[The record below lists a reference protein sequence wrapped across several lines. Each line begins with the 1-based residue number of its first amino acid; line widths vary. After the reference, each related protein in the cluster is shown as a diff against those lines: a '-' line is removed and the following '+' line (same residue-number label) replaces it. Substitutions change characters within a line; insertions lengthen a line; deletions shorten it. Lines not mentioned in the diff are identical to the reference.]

1 MSKDTALAKFLLIIP
16 FLILFNPTAA
26 AESLYTYC
34 SNDTSNYTLNT
45 PFEENLKLLLQA
57 LPSNTS
63 LSGFYNTS
71 IGETPNDKIY
81 GQALCRGDVN
91 AAVCESCIV
100 KASQEILKN
109 CKSKDAIIW
118 RDLCQVRYSFQSF
131 FSMQVYTGK
140 YPDWDAQEKS
150 ISNPDQFNQILKYL
164 LSNLS
169 TEAAFNPSRR
179 MFATGEVK
187 FSAKQ
192 TIYGLVQCTRDIST
206 GDCKI
211 CLDSASGD
219 LDACCFGKQGGI
231 ILSRN
236 CDMRFEMYTFYNA
249 SSSNLL
255 PNPTSQVQELT
266 TTQKGELV
274 SCEELPF
281 MDLDT
286 IITATDNFSDSN
298 KLGQGG
304 FGSVYKGILPDGK
317 EIAAKRLSRKT
328 WQGLEEF
335 KNEIILIS
343 KLQHKNLVRLLG
355 CGIKGDE
362 KLLIY
367 EFMPNRSLDMFIF
380 NSEGQAQLD
389 WKTRYNII
397 CGIGRGLVYLHEDS
411 RLKIIHR
418 DLKPSNVLLDHEM
431 VVKISDFGMARIL
444 SETQNAADTKR
455 VIGTY
460 GYMAPEYAM
469 AGQFSVKSDVFS
481 FGVIVL
487 EIISGK
493 RSSGFYFTEHAE
505 TLLAYAWH
513 LWNEGKELEFVDP
526 LLMET
531 CSTEQ
536 VVKCIHV
543 GLLCVQEDPSDRPTM
558 SSVVVLLGDE
568 TIALPQPKQ
577 PAFSVGRI
585 VPIDKSSTA
594 DPSLNLITISVLHPR

>member
-118 RDLCQVRYSFQSF
+118 LDLCQVRYSFQSF

-255 PNPTSQVQELT
+255 PNPTSQ
-266 TTQKGELV
+266 G
-274 SCEELPF
+274 
-281 MDLDT
+281 
-286 IITATDNFSDSN
+286 
-298 KLGQGG
+298 
-304 FGSVYKGILPDGK
+304 
-317 EIAAKRLSRKT
+317 
-328 WQGLEEF
+328 
-335 KNEIILIS
+335 
-343 KLQHKNLVRLLG
+343 
-355 CGIKGDE
+355 
-362 KLLIY
+362 
-367 EFMPNRSLDMFIF
+367 
-380 NSEGQAQLD
+380 
-389 WKTRYNII
+389 
-397 CGIGRGLVYLHEDS
+397 
-411 RLKIIHR
+411 
-418 DLKPSNVLLDHEM
+418 
-431 VVKISDFGMARIL
+431 
-444 SETQNAADTKR
+444 
-455 VIGTY
+455 
-460 GYMAPEYAM
+460 
-469 AGQFSVKSDVFS
+469 
-481 FGVIVL
+481 
-487 EIISGK
+487 
-493 RSSGFYFTEHAE
+493 
-505 TLLAYAWH
+505 
-513 LWNEGKELEFVDP
+513 
-526 LLMET
+526 
-531 CSTEQ
+531 
-536 VVKCIHV
+536 
-543 GLLCVQEDPSDRPTM
+543 
-558 SSVVVLLGDE
+558 
-568 TIALPQPKQ
+568 
-577 PAFSVGRI
+577 
-585 VPIDKSSTA
+585 
-594 DPSLNLITISVLHPR
+594 